1 MSYLQKK
8 ARLSAISHG
17 GEALTK
23 GITGHSTP
31 ASRARL
37 TSEPSGFHSL
47 VSLAALAD
55 SAGWPKYFFWPILA
69 TWPILAR
76 GGFLPG
82 GRYLAKGRGL
92 AGEQSCTSWL
102 NLSQVEAQQPGGES
116 TPAGGP

>member
-23 GITGHSTP
+23 GISGHSTP

-55 SAGWPKYFFWPILA
+55 SAGVGRNTFLA
-69 TWPILAR
+69 DSSHLADISE
-76 GGFLPG
+76 G
-82 GRYLAKGRGL
+82 
-92 AGEQSCTSWL
+92 WL
-102 NLSQVEAQQPGGES
+102 FDG
-116 TPAGGP
+116 AGGTRTFV

>member
-55 SAGWPKYFFWPILA
+55 SAGVAEILFLADSSHLADISERWLFAGRPI
-69 TWPILAR
+69 
-76 GGFLPG
+76 F
-82 GRYLAKGRGL
+82 
-92 AGEQSCTSWL
+92 
-102 NLSQVEAQQPGGES
+102 SQR
-116 TPAGGP
+116 